1 MQMTIA
7 VERTVALF
15 QMQDRAAALAQLGEW
30 RLERAFEKLDSA
42 LAGTLTGRPGGDI
55 HHIDRAAGS
64 AEIVA
69 VLQGPDRLEEL
80 GRLQAAIAAFQRDTG
95 LRVLAAW
102 SHDDTGTESLGTLFM
117 RAELAMHQ
125 RRDEVL
131 AEAA

>member
-1 MQMTIA
+1 MTHH

-30 RLERAFEKLDSA
+30 RLERALEKLDAA
-42 LAGTLTGRPGGDI
+42 LAATLGGRDGA
-55 HHIDRAAGS
+55 HHVDRAAGS

-69 VLQGPDRLEEL
+69 VLEGVERLEAL

-102 SHDDTGTESLGTLFM
+102 SHDDDGAEPLGTLFS
-117 RAELAMHQ
+117 RAELAMHE
-125 RRDEVL
+125 RRNQVL